1 MKIKKSVKRT
11 LLIILIVLVVALLI
25 FLGYKI
31 YDNFLG
37 GGSTIQPEVVNTIDG
52 YGYTLENDAP
62 DGYVTLFNELKT
74 LLEQDEVNEEE
85 YAKLVA
91 RMLVYDFYNLDNKI
105 SKNDVGGTEFILEDY
120 RDNFIL
126 EASETV
132 YKYIEHNIYQDREQ
146 KLPVVTSTEV
156 TNVRTGQ
163 YRYEDYTDD
172 NAYIVTVQVGYEE
185 DLGYPTEVTVKML
198 HVLKEVKEKDSEGN
212 EVTNEYNTLQVF
224 YMKW

>member
-91 RMLVYDFYNLDNKI
+91 RILVYDFYNLDNKI

-224 YMKW
+224 YMK

>member
-91 RMLVYDFYNLDNKI
+91 RMLVYDL
-105 SKNDVGGTEFILEDY
+105 
-120 RDNFIL
+120 
-126 EASETV
+126 
-132 YKYIEHNIYQDREQ
+132 
-146 KLPVVTSTEV
+146 
-156 TNVRTGQ
+156 
-163 YRYEDYTDD
+163 
-172 NAYIVTVQVGYEE
+172 
-185 DLGYPTEVTVKML
+185 
-198 HVLKEVKEKDSEGN
+198 
-212 EVTNEYNTLQVF
+212 
-224 YMKW
+224 

>member
-224 YMKW
+224 YMKQ

>member
-163 YRYEDYTDD
+163 YRYDDYTDD
-172 NAYIVTVQVGYEE
+172 NAYIITVQVGYEE

-224 YMKW
+224 YMK

>member
-163 YRYEDYTDD
+163 YRYEDYTVD

-224 YMKW
+224 YMK

>member
-126 EASETV
+126 EASESV

-224 YMKW
+224 YMK

>member
-198 HVLKEVKEKDSEGN
+198 SLIHI
-212 EVTNEYNTLQVF
+212 
-224 YMKW
+224 

>member
-1 MKIKKSVKRT
+1 MKIKKSVKKVA
-11 LLIILIVLVVALLI
+11 LIILIIVAVVLVG

-31 YDNFLG
+31 YDGFLSG
-37 GGSTIQPEVVNTIDG
+37 KSPTQPEVVNTIDG

-62 DGYVTLFNELKT
+62 KGYEAMFDELKD
-74 LLEQDEVNEEE
+74 LLYQSEINEEE

-120 RDNFIL
+120 RSNFIL

-132 YKYIEHNIYQDREQ
+132 YKYIEHDIYQNRTQ

-163 YRYEDYTDD
+163 YRYDDYTDD
-172 NAYIVTVQVGYEE
+172 KAYIVTVKVGYEE

-198 HVLKEVKEKDSEGN
+198 HVLKEVDEKDSEGN
-212 EVTNEYNTLQVF
+212 TVTKEYNTLQVF
-224 YMKW
+224 YMK

>member
-224 YMKW
+224 YMK

>member
-37 GGSTIQPEVVNTIDG
+37 CGSTIQPEVVNTIDG

-224 YMKW
+224 YMK